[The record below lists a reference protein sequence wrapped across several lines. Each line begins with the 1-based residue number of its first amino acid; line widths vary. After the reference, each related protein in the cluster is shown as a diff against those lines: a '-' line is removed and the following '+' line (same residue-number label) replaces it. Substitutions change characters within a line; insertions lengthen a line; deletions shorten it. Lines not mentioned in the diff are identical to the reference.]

1 MTSKTMYYII
11 YMLLAII
18 CGVIYSLVFFDKIL
32 VLHYCI
38 FISIF
43 LINIIFSQLFKNKE
57 ARDKAYYLEKY
68 ILGSVIEI
76 VVLLLLAFLCV
87 LTLDK
92 INNKYLFTLIL
103 SVTIAYLLGKNTIFP
118 SFGFLILKCRYEKK
132 LVIYLKNIINI
143 LAFVFSVQS
152 NIILRIIGV
161 AYYSLEIVCL
171 MYKRKSF
178 LDAVFKL
185 QMYNV

>member
-1 MTSKTMYYII
+1 MNMYFLL
-11 YMLLAII
+11 YMMLSII

-32 VLHYCI
+32 VLHCCI
-38 FISIF
+38 FICVFIV
-43 LINIIFSQLFKNKE
+43 NILFGLLFKNK
-57 ARDKAYYLEKY
+57 AAKDKAYYLEQY

-76 VVLLLLAFLCV
+76 FIIIVLTFLCV
-87 LTLDK
+87 LMLDK
-92 INNKYLFTLIL
+92 INSKYLFTLML

-152 NIILRIIGV
+152 NIILKIIGV